1 LFTVDASAADDFD
14 AVRER
19 CPEVAGAR
27 VGSRVW
33 MTYALS
39 VCIRIGARRGWRMS
53 ATNTAAS
60 SARLLYTKQHVNL
73 IARTMIKS
81 NR

>member
-60 SARLLYTKQHVNL
+60 SNTS
-73 IARTMIKS
+73 I
-81 NR
+81 